1 MTRKSCRPGHLLLL
15 LVVAA
20 FVAHAFR
27 VDSGLMAQAQG
38 DIAALRTQLDRRFDV
53 LPLQDGVL
61 LRPRARIND
70 VRSIEVHQGSIA
82 LDGLVVTGAE
92 LRQRL
97 GADADMVVRV
107 SYLSPADQR
116 TLTGAEQPGTAAPA
130 AGAITPPLLPE
141 PLEPREAA
149 REARERAREAREAAR
164 DARERARD
172 AARGRFGRRGGPGDR
187 VRFGGTVTVNEGETV
202 DGDVVVIAGT
212 ARINGRV
219 NGEVVVVAGT
229 AELGPKADIA
239 EDVVVVGGPLRR
251 DPAAR
256 IGGDV
261 DEIGFGPININP
273 NVRMPPFGFGSWN
286 NWGNPFGSAFSL
298 LATVIRVAVMCLLV
312 ALVLLFGSS
321 YVDRIRA
328 FAASEPFKAGAVGF
342 LSQVLMLPLTVILV
356 IVLVITIVGIPLLLL
371 LPFVLL
377 ALCVLGLVGFTA
389 VARQVGDLVV
399 GRFSDGGIGVY
410 AATMAGVLLIVSPL
424 LLGRLISMGGGPLWL
439 VSTPLAAVGFFVE
452 YAAWTIGFGA
462 VLFSTFGRRLP
473 MTAPPP
479 LP

>member
-20 FVAHAFR
+20 LVAHALG
-27 VDSGLMAQAQG
+27 VDSGLMAQAPG
-38 DIAALRTQLDRRFDV
+38 DIAALRTELDRRFDV

-61 LRPRARIND
+61 LRPRVRIND

-97 GADADMVVRV
+97 GADSDLVVRV

-116 TLTGAEQPGTAAPA
+116 TLTGTEQPGTPA
-130 AGAITPPLLPE
+130 TGAGAIAPPLPPE
-141 PLEPREAA
+141 PLNP
-149 REARERAREAREAAR
+149 REAAR
-164 DARERARD
+164 DARDRAREARQEARERARD
-172 AARGRFGRRGGPGDR
+172 VARGPFGRRGGPGDR

-212 ARINGRV
+212 ARVNGRV
-219 NGEVVVVAGT
+219 NGEVVVVGGT
-229 AELGPKADIA
+229 AELGPNADIA
-239 EDVVVVGGPLRR
+239 EDVVVIGGPLRR

-273 NVRMPPFGFGSWN
+273 NLSMPRFGFGNW

-298 LATVIRVAVMCLLV
+298 LATVIRVAVMCLLA
-312 ALVLLFGSS
+312 ALVLLFGSG
-321 YVDRIRA
+321 YVDRIRV
-328 FAASEPFKAGAVGF
+328 FAAAEPFKAGAVGF

-424 LLGRLISMGGGPLWL
+424 LLGRLISVGGGPLWL

-473 MTAPPP
+473 AMPPP

>member
-1 MTRKSCRPGHLLLL
+1 MTRKSCRPRHLLLL

-20 FVAHAFR
+20 LVAHALG
-27 VDSGLMAQAQG
+27 VDSSLMAQAPG
-38 DIAALRTQLDRRFDV
+38 DIAALRAQLDRRFDV

-61 LRPRARIND
+61 LRPRVRIND

-97 GADADMVVRV
+97 GADSDMVVRV

-116 TLTGAEQPGTAAPA
+116 TLTGTEQPGTPAPA
-130 AGAITPPLLPE
+130 VGAIASPLPPE
-141 PLEPREAA
+141 PLDP
-149 REARERAREAREAAR
+149 REARERARDARQE
-164 DARERARD
+164 ARERARD
-172 AARGRFGRRGGPGDR
+172 VARGRFGRRGGPGDR
-187 VRFGGTVTVNEGETV
+187 VRFGGTVVVNEGETV

-212 ARINGRV
+212 ARVNGRV
-219 NGEVVVVAGT
+219 NGEVVVVGGT
-229 AELGPKADIA
+229 ADLGPNADIA
-239 EDVVVVGGPLRR
+239 EDVVVIGGPLRR

-273 NVRMPPFGFGSWN
+273 NLSMPRFGFGNW
-286 NWGNPFGSAFSL
+286 NWGNSFGSAFSL
-298 LATVIRVAVMCLLV
+298 LSTVIRVAVMCLLA
-312 ALVLLFGSS
+312 ALVLLFGSG
-321 YVDRIRA
+321 YVDRIRV
-328 FAASEPFKAGAVGF
+328 FAAAEPFKAGAVGF
-342 LSQVLMLPLTVILV
+342 LSQVLMLPLTVILI

-371 LPFVLL
+371 MPFVLL

-399 GRFSDGGIGVY
+399 GRFSEGGIGVY
-410 AATMAGVLLIVSPL
+410 AATMAGVILIVSPL
-424 LLGRLISMGGGPLWL
+424 LLGRLISVGGGPLWL

-473 MTAPPP
+473 MTPPP